1 MGRKDIGL
9 CNVRRVLP
17 RGLCSRS
24 NVMPKVYAKRKSARK
39 LERTNEEASIT
50 SSSADDN
57 AQDVKMNSSDSSP
70 KNRLINVSSRS
81 SVLQACIITSGL
93 IAALGVIIQQVS
105 HVASIEGL
113 PVIDC
118 TSEVSFS
125 FEMRQLQLIIGLVV
139 LISSSRFLLL
149 KAWPDFAE
157 SSEAANRQV
166 LTSLQ
171 PLDYAVVAFLPGIS
185 EELLFRGALLP
196 LLGFNWASVVA
207 TAAIFG
213 VLHLGGGRKYSFAI
227 WATFVGI
234 AYGYATIE
242 SSSIVVPM
250 ASHALNNLVGGILW
264 RYESRSLENCEDK
277 N

>member
-118 TSEVSFS
+118 TSEVSCRTSKF
-125 FEMRQLQLIIGLVV
+125 
-139 LISSSRFLLL
+139 ISPFLLIYY
-149 KAWPDFAE
+149 
-157 SSEAANRQV
+157 SS
-166 LTSLQ
+166 
-171 PLDYAVVAFLPGIS
+171 
-185 EELLFRGALLP
+185 
-196 LLGFNWASVVA
+196 
-207 TAAIFG
+207 
-213 VLHLGGGRKYSFAI
+213 
-227 WATFVGI
+227 
-234 AYGYATIE
+234 
-242 SSSIVVPM
+242 
-250 ASHALNNLVGGILW
+250 
-264 RYESRSLENCEDK
+264 
-277 N
+277 